1 MSANIESY
9 EHRLNAKAL
18 AIALA
23 IYQSDEICED
33 HSDHADRIYYAV
45 DKADFGSDGRKA
57 DLYAQLA
64 ERLTPGMRLDMAE
77 AVIAECMKQTNK
89 RYLHG

>member
-1 MSANIESY
+1 MSGNVINY
-9 EHRLNAKAL
+9 EQRINAKAL

-23 IYQSDEICED
+23 IYQPSELGTD
-33 HSDHADRIYYAV
+33 DHADRVYYAV
-45 DKADFGSDGRKA
+45 DAADFGSDGRKA

-77 AVIAECMKQTNK
+77 AIIAECMKQTNK